1 MKFSN
6 HTSIIISENFENASI
21 FDQLDFCL
29 QLFCSLIY
37 VFGKIVI
44 HLIKIIIA
52 LIKFPDQKN
61 APDCTS
67 IEKLENQI
75 KDLRTRISWTMD
87 YVQLANQNKDTRAL
101 DEFRKNLEK
110 QFDQDPDDE
119 NDNNNE

>member
-6 HTSIIISENFENASI
+6 HTSNIIPENFENASI

-37 VFGKIVI
+37 VVGKIVI

-61 APDCTS
+61 APSSTS
-67 IEKLENQI
+67 IAKLENQI

-101 DEFRKNLEK
+101 DEFRKSLEK
-110 QFDQDPDDE
+110 TFDQEPDDE
-119 NDNNNE
+119 DKNK